1 MMRRQYKMEK
11 KNQMK
16 RIFIVLIQGA
26 ILLGVNKAFPQLVYI
41 KDIVAL
47 LKIMFFIF
55 VVSEILSYLLIRIF
69 LLTTKSVDIEPWII
83 LGGAVLS
90 PFLILSISIILAS
103 KCIQGFEI
111 QGSITYIALSILMT
125 IPLTN

>member
-1 MMRRQYKMEK
+1 MRRQYKMEK

-26 ILLGVNKAFPQLVYI
+26 ILLGVNKVFPQLVYI

-55 VVSEILSYLLIRIF
+55 VVSEILSYLLIKIF
-69 LLTTKSVDIEPWII
+69 LLITKSVDIEPWII

>member
-26 ILLGVNKAFPQLVYI
+26 ILLGVNKVFPQLVYI

-55 VVSEILSYLLIRIF
+55 VVSEILSYLLIGIF

>member
-1 MMRRQYKMEK
+1 
-11 KNQMK
+11 MK

-47 LKIMFFIF
+47 LKIMFFIV
-55 VVSEILSYLLIRIF
+55 VVSEILSYLLIGIF
-69 LLTTKSVDIEPWII
+69 LLTIKSVYIEPWII

>member
-26 ILLGVNKAFPQLVYI
+26 ILLGVNKVFPQLVYI

>member
-1 MMRRQYKMEK
+1 MEK

-26 ILLGVNKAFPQLVYI
+26 ILLGVNKVFPQLVYI

>member
-1 MMRRQYKMEK
+1 
-11 KNQMK
+11 MK

-26 ILLGVNKAFPQLVYI
+26 ILLGMNKAFPQLVYI

-55 VVSEILSYLLIRIF
+55 VVSEILSYLLISIF

>member
-1 MMRRQYKMEK
+1 MEK

-111 QGSITYIALSILMT
+111 QESITYIVLSILMT

>member
-26 ILLGVNKAFPQLVYI
+26 ILLGVNKVFPQLVYI

-55 VVSEILSYLLIRIF
+55 VVSEILSYLLIKIF
-69 LLTTKSVDIEPWII
+69 LLITKSVDIEPWII

>member
-1 MMRRQYKMEK
+1 MEK

>member
-1 MMRRQYKMEK
+1 MRRQYKMEK

-26 ILLGVNKAFPQLVYI
+26 ILLGVNKVFPQLVYI

-55 VVSEILSYLLIRIF
+55 VVSEILSYLLIGIF

>member
-1 MMRRQYKMEK
+1 
-11 KNQMK
+11 MK

-26 ILLGVNKAFPQLVYI
+26 ILLGVNKVFPQLVYI

-90 PFLILSISIILAS
+90 PF
-103 KCIQGFEI
+103 
-111 QGSITYIALSILMT
+111 
-125 IPLTN
+125 

>member
-1 MMRRQYKMEK
+1 MRRQYKMEK

-26 ILLGVNKAFPQLVYI
+26 ILLGVNKVFPQLVYI

>member
-16 RIFIVLIQGA
+16 RIFIVLIQSA
-26 ILLGVNKAFPQLVYI
+26 ILLGVNKVFPQLVYI

>member
-1 MMRRQYKMEK
+1 MRRQYKMEK

-47 LKIMFFIF
+47 LKIRFFIF
-55 VVSEILSYLLIRIF
+55 VVSEILSYLLIKIF
-69 LLTTKSVDIEPWII
+69 LLTTKSVDIESWII

-111 QGSITYIALSILMT
+111 RGSITYIALSILMT